1 MAPGRITGRD
11 EHQHELLAARP
22 KILRRPYVL
31 GVALYTAA
39 YRKLKGVYNY
49 QPAEAA
55 S

>member
-1 MAPGRITGRD
+1 VNFWLRD
-11 EHQHELLAARP
+11 L

-49 QPAEAA
+49 QPAEATAEDA

>member
-1 MAPGRITGRD
+1 MNFWLRD
-11 EHQHELLAARP
+11 P